1 MNRRNVIRVVAG
13 AAAAWP
19 LALRAQQPTKVHRIG
34 FLWENA
40 NTFPDALDAFRQE
53 LRRLGYIEGSNLF
66 IDFRWAEGNPERM
79 RELAQE
85 LVRLQVDVIVAPSS
99 IYTAAAKQATD
110 TIPIIFMSHADP
122 LRTGHVASLARPG
135 GNVTGFSL
143 MMTET
148 NVKGLELLKEA
159 LPALSR
165 VAILYEPATPSH
177 GPGLEAAKEAGPI
190 LGLSIQP
197 VAAASAAD
205 FDNSF
210 AAMSKERAQAVLV
223 LSTPLFIAGA
233 KPLAE
238 LGLKYK
244 VASLYGPKQHV
255 LAGGLMSY
263 SPDRADLWRR
273 GAGYVDKVLRGVKPS
288 DLPVQQ
294 PVKYE
299 LTINLKIANT
309 LGIDLPATLLARAD
323 EVIE

>member
-1 MNRRNVIRVVAG
+1 VKRRTFITLLGG
-13 AAAAWP
+13 AAGGP
-19 LALRAQQPTKVHRIG
+19 LAAHAQQHAKVHRVG

-53 LRRLGYIEGSNLF
+53 LRRLGYTEGSNLV
-66 IDFRWAEGNPERM
+66 IEFRWAEGNPERM

-99 IYTAAAKQATD
+99 LYTAAAKEATD

-135 GNVTGFSL
+135 GNATGFSL

-148 NVKGLELLKEA
+148 NVKGLELLREV
-159 LPALSR
+159 LPTLSR
-165 VAILYEPATPSH
+165 VAVLYEPATPSH
-177 GPGLEAAKEAGPI
+177 GPGLEAVKEAGPI

-205 FDNSF
+205 FDTSF
-210 AAMSKERAQAVLV
+210 AAISKERAQAVLV

-273 GAGYVDKVLRGVKPS
+273 GAGYVDKILKGVKPA
-288 DLPVQQ
+288 DLAVQQ

-299 LTINLKIANT
+299 LTINLKTANA
-309 LGIDLPATLLARAD
+309 LGIDLPPTLLARAD

>member
-1 MNRRNVIRVVAG
+1 
-13 AAAAWP
+13 
-19 LALRAQQPTKVHRIG
+19 
-34 FLWENA
+34 
-40 NTFPDALDAFRQE
+40 
-53 LRRLGYIEGSNLF
+53 
-66 IDFRWAEGNPERM
+66 
-79 RELAQE
+79 
-85 LVRLQVDVIVAPSS
+85 
-99 IYTAAAKQATD
+99 
-110 TIPIIFMSHADP
+110 
-122 LRTGHVASLARPG
+122 
-135 GNVTGFSL
+135 
-143 MMTET
+143 
-148 NVKGLELLKEA
+148 
-159 LPALSR
+159 
-165 VAILYEPATPSH
+165 
-177 GPGLEAAKEAGPI
+177 
-190 LGLSIQP
+190 

>member
-1 MNRRNVIRVVAG
+1 VKRRTFITLLGG
-13 AAAAWP
+13 AAGWP
-19 LALRAQQPTKVHRIG
+19 LAAHAQQHAKVHRVG

-53 LRRLGYIEGSNLF
+53 LRRLGYTEGSNLV
-66 IDFRWAEGNPERM
+66 IEFRWAEGNPERM

-99 IYTAAAKQATD
+99 IYTAAAKEATD

-135 GNVTGFSL
+135 GNATGFSL

-148 NVKGLELLKEA
+148 NVKGLELLREV
-159 LPALSR
+159 LPTLSR
-165 VAILYEPATPSH
+165 VAVLYEPATPSH
-177 GPGLEAAKEAGPI
+177 GPGLEAVKEAGPI

-205 FDNSF
+205 FDTSF
-210 AAMSKERAQAVLV
+210 AAISKERAQAVLV

-273 GAGYVDKVLRGVKPS
+273 GAGYVDKILKGVKPA
-288 DLPVQQ
+288 DLAVQQ

-299 LTINLKIANT
+299 LTINLKTANA
-309 LGIDLPATLLARAD
+309 LGIDLPPTLLARAD

>member
-1 MNRRNVIRVVAG
+1 MKRRTFITLLGG
-13 AAAAWP
+13 AAGWP
-19 LALRAQQPTKVHRIG
+19 LAAHAQQHAKVHRVG

-53 LRRLGYIEGSNLF
+53 LRRLGYTEGSNLA
-66 IDFRWAEGNPERM
+66 IEFRWAEGNPERM

-99 IYTAAAKQATD
+99 IYTAAAKEATD

-135 GNVTGFSL
+135 GNATGFSL

-148 NVKGLELLKEA
+148 NVKGLELLREV
-159 LPALSR
+159 LPTLSR
-165 VAILYEPATPSH
+165 VAVLYEPATPSH
-177 GPGLEAAKEAGPI
+177 GPGLEAVNEAGPI

-205 FDNSF
+205 FDTSF
-210 AAMSKERAQAVLV
+210 AAISKERAQAVLV

-273 GAGYVDKVLRGVKPS
+273 GAGYVDKILKGVKPA
-288 DLPVQQ
+288 DLAVQQ

-299 LTINLKIANT
+299 LTINLKTANA
-309 LGIDLPATLLARAD
+309 LGIDLPPTLLARAD